1 MKCSKECI
9 IFSWVNVILMKAIS
23 FMVCISLW
31 KNSSVCIFYHSALL
45 KWLSPETG
53 FQDEWRSEF
62 ACMKVMVFVERNWP
76 LRLWAPRKHRDPK
89 LYIFQHKG
97 YEAILSTRLS
107 EKYSFTAFFFCF
119 LLAMS
124 LDHLSLGAGTRGILT
139 NFFMSDVR
147 ALQWKSLSGTQVGKS
162 YILHYANMDDYSKSP
177 FEDLRNLWLKALS
190 YNHI

>member
-1 MKCSKECI
+1 MYYFWKEGFYNKHHQSQLLRVALMKCSKECI

-76 LRLWAPRKHRDPK
+76 LSLWAPRKHRDPK

-107 EKYSFTAFFFCF
+107 EKYSFTAFFFVFSLQCLWITFPWVLAPEGFSQISLCQMFGLFNENPF
-119 LLAMS
+119 L
-124 LDHLSLGAGTRGILT
+124 
-139 NFFMSDVR
+139 
-147 ALQWKSLSGTQVGKS
+147 ALK
-162 YILHYANMDDYSKSP
+162 
-177 FEDLRNLWLKALS
+177 
-190 YNHI
+190 